1 MDSMSKLLNQD
12 CPQFYLEVVAALT
25 FFLTLNF
32 QEKLRRIKPI
42 HNGNSTTDF
51 SLGKSKTSFQQMA
64 LIGSHKKDLHLPF

>member
-1 MDSMSKLLNQD
+1 MSKLLNQD

-32 QEKLRRIKPI
+32 QEKQRRIKPI
-42 HNGNSTTDF
+42 QNRKSTTDF
-51 SLGKSKTSFQQMA
+51 SLDKSKTSFQQMA